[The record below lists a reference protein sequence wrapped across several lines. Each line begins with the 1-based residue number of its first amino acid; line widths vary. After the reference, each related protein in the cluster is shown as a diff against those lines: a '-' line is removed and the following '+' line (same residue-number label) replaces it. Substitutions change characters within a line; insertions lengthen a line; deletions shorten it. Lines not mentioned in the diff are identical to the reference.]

1 MAVRAYNPST
11 EEAETGGLV
20 GGHAW
25 YARGPE
31 FDSQHHKKKKT
42 QIYKQT
48 TAKAPYQP
56 NSKEGR
62 HNLIKS

>member
-31 FDSQHHKKKKT
+31 FDSQHHKKKKPKY
-42 QIYKQT
+42 ISKQQQKPHT
-48 TAKAPYQP
+48 NPTVKKAD
-56 NSKEGR
+56 
-62 HNLIKS
+62 IT